1 MSARPDLDP
10 LFAPDSVAVVGA
22 SPDSF
27 YTSNLIDNLLDFGYD
42 GDLYLVNPGR
52 EEAWGRPCYD
62 DIDDVPEVVD
72 LAVVSVPREYVV
84 DVVASAGERGVPTAM
99 VITAGFSEADDTGVE
114 LEADLAAAAADHDIR
129 VMGPNCIGL
138 ANSHAETVLTATC
151 SRKPDPGAI
160 GLASHSGALAFTTF
174 FERAAD
180 EDVAFAHIVSTGNE
194 ADQSLTDY
202 VEYMADQGTV
212 DVVCCYIEGLDDARR
227 FADVARAATAAG
239 TPVLAVK
246 IGSSEVA
253 QAAAASHTGSLT
265 GSDEVWDAALRQAGV
280 QRLDDIPDLLG
291 GASVLDAFDP
301 AAGPDVC
308 IASTSGGL
316 ATHLADLADERGLSL
331 PQLSDDVEQSL
342 LDMEDLLTFG
352 ELHNPAD
359 IRGYGA
365 DVLPQ
370 VAERLFADDAFDAY
384 LFAVGLSAVD
394 DRASEVADAMIE
406 VAETADDPVVYL
418 WTGRKEPAD
427 LPDPQPYERVRESVP
442 LFYEPDRAVGALAT
456 LVEAGAARE
465 RVRADPFDVGA
476 PRGPDLDAGVATW
489 AEATDLLGAYGVD
502 TVETRLATTEYE
514 AASHAAELGF
524 PVVLKVDSPD
534 VPHRNRA
541 DAVRVGLDSEAAVLD
556 AYAEIRDNVRAY
568 DPDADVKGVLVQP
581 MVESGVEALVGVSHD
596 DDFGPVV
603 TVGSGGTLVEV
614 IDDAA
619 HLVTPFS
626 AADARAAVERTAL
639 PDLLSEAGVDAVEDL
654 VALLERVGELAATR
668 EDVAELDLNPVV
680 CTERGVRPVD
690 ALVRGE

>member
-1 MSARPDLDP
+1 MTHRPDLEP
-10 LFAPDSVAVVGA
+10 LFAPESVAVVGA
-22 SPDSF
+22 SPTSF
-27 YTSNLIDNLLDFGYD
+27 YSSNLIDNLLDYGYE

-62 DIDDVPEVVD
+62 SVGDVPDVVD
-72 LAVVSVPREYVV
+72 LAVVSVPREYVIE
-84 DVVASAGERGVPTAM
+84 VVAEAGERGVPAAM
-99 VITAGFSEADDTGVE
+99 VITAGFSEADEEGAE
-114 LEADLAAAAADHDIR
+114 LEAELAATAAEHDIR

-151 SRKPDPGAI
+151 TRKPERGAI

-202 VEYMADQGTV
+202 VEYMAGDDDV
-212 DVVCCYIEGLDDARR
+212 DVICCYIEGLDDARR
-227 FADVARAATAAG
+227 FTEVARAATAAG

-265 GSDEVWDAALRQAGV
+265 GSDEVWDAALRQAGI

-291 GASVLDAFDP
+291 GASVLDAFEP
-301 AAGPDVC
+301 ADGPNVC
-308 IASTSGGL
+308 VASTSGGL

-331 PQLSDDVEQSL
+331 PPLADDVEQSL

-365 DVLPQ
+365 NVLPE
-370 VAERLFADDAFDAY
+370 VAERLFADDSFDAY
-384 LFAVGLSAVD
+384 LFAIGLSAVD
-394 DRASEVADAMIE
+394 ERAAEVADAMVD
-406 VAETADDPVVYL
+406 VAETADRPVVYL

-427 LPDPQPYERVRESVP
+427 LPDPQPYERVRQSVP
-442 LFYEPDRAVGALAT
+442 LFYEPDRAVGALAS
-456 LVEAGAARE
+456 LVDAGAARD
-465 RVRADPFDVGA
+465 RVQAAPFDVGA
-476 PRGPDLDAGVATW
+476 PRGPEVQSGVATW
-489 AEATDLLGAYGVD
+489 ASATDLLAAYDVD
-502 TVETRLATTEYE
+502 PVETRLATTEYE

-541 DAVRVGLDSEAAVLD
+541 DAVRVGLDSESAVLD
-556 AYAEIRDNVRAY
+556 AYAEILDNVREY
-568 DPDADVKGVLVQP
+568 DPDARVEGVLVQP
-581 MVESGVEALVGVSHD
+581 MVDEGVEALVGVSRD

-626 AADARAAVERTAL
+626 DDDARAAVERTAL
-639 PDLLSEAGVDAVEDL
+639 PDLFAAAGVDAVDDL
-654 VALLERVGELAATR
+654 VTLLRRVGELAATR
-668 EDVAELDLNPVV
+668 DDVAELDLNPVV
-680 CTERGVRPVD
+680 CTDRGVQAVD